1 MENKIFVTYYYN
13 VNGHIKT
20 GPLIRAKSF
29 FAAKMKSIFL
39 SFRLSKQIKVIGVL
53 VRSTDKDGRVVYG
66 EGKV

>member
-1 MENKIFVTYYYN
+1 MESKIFVTYYYD

-29 FAAKMKSIFL
+29 FAAKIKAILL
-39 SFRLSKQIKVIGVL
+39 SFRWSRQIKVIGVL
-53 VRSTDKDGRVVYG
+53 VRSTDKNGRVVYG